1 MPVVYKEDDSPA
13 WGVTAI
19 VLVVALF
26 ALMLGYFAWWR
37 PSQIDAAPRS
47 PDVINVQPAAPAQP
61 SSPSYVPIPVPG
73 PSGPAGPSGAPGA
86 SGPAGPSGAPAPAA
100 PAAPA
105 TPSDSGTDTGTSS
118 SGN

>member
-1 MPVVYKEDDSPA
+1 MSPVVYRDDDSPA

-47 PDVINVQPAAPAQP
+47 PDVINVQPATPSQP
-61 SSPSYVPIPVPG
+61 SSPTVIPVPVPG
-73 PSGPAGPSGAPGA
+73 PQGPAGPSGAA
-86 SGPAGPSGAPAPAA
+86 GPAGPAGPAA
-100 PAAPA
+100 PATPA
-105 TPSDSGTDTGTSS
+105 TPSDSGTTSDTGTSS
-118 SGN
+118 GN